1 MATCGGRTEIGLELP
16 VRVYFQDT
24 DAAGVVFHAT
34 YLDFMERAR
43 IEWLRA
49 RGFDPQELAH
59 RFQLVFIVRELQIAY
74 LRPALLDDLV
84 TVSAGVNN
92 LGRAQLTFGQE
103 VKRGEELL
111 ARAAVNVAC
120 VAAQSLKP
128 MPIPG
133 EIRAALGSEAG
144 SDPGRAR
151 YPQPRSAANRV

>member
-1 MATCGGRTEIGLELP
+1 M
-16 VRVYFQDT
+16 
-24 DAAGVVFHAT
+24 VFHAT

-49 RGFDPQELAH
+49 RGFEPRELAH

-74 LRPALLDDLV
+74 LRPAFLDDLV
-84 TVSAGVNN
+84 TVSAGVDN
-92 LGRAQLTFGQE
+92 LGRAQLTFSQE

-128 MPIPG
+128 TPIPG
-133 EIRAALGSEAG
+133 EIRTALARDTV

-151 YPQPRSAANRV
+151 SPQPRSAANRV